1 MTRRTETGR
10 MRKFLIVV
18 SMVALSAGGFAAEN
32 GEFQGRVMVEW
43 LDDPFVP
50 TMRLVEPFAYRQP
63 EGKVWAVPGGHI
75 VKGRGLP
82 PLFRDLIGQPFN
94 GGFRKSSIVYD
105 YATQKMTEP
114 WDDAQ
119 HMFLDASVAE
129 GVTQAEAKAMYL
141 LLRTQGSRWEVPASS
156 CYGHCHGKEEPLLW
170 RPVVDETVVSELLGW
185 VRRNNPSLKD
195 IEQRAETAILDAGP
209 HVFPQQPCRV
219 FSGSTLVK
227 IIC

>member
-1 MTRRTETGR
+1 M
-10 MRKFLIVV
+10 KKLLILVV
-18 SMVALSAGGFAAEN
+18 TAALSVGGFAAEN

-63 EGKVWAVPGGHI
+63 EGKVWAVPRGHI
-75 VKGRGLP
+75 VEDRGMP
-82 PLFRDLIGQPFN
+82 PLFRDLIGHPFN
-94 GGFRKSSIVYD
+94 SGFRKSSIVYD

-129 GVTQAEAKAMYL
+129 GVTRAEAKAMYL
-141 LLRTQGSRWEVPASS
+141 LLRAQGSRWEVPASN
-156 CYGHCHGKEEPLLW
+156 CYGHCHGKAVPLLW
-170 RPVVDETVVSELLGW
+170 RPVVDEAVVGELLGW
-185 VRRNNPSLKD
+185 VRRNDPSLQE
-195 IEQRAETAILDAGP
+195 IEQRAQSAILDAGP

-227 IIC
+227 LIC

>member
-1 MTRRTETGR
+1 MKKLL
-10 MRKFLIVV
+10 MLVV
-18 SMVALSAGGFAAEN
+18 TAALSVGGFAAEN

-63 EGKVWAVPGGHI
+63 EGKVWAVPRGHI
-75 VKGRGLP
+75 VEGRGMP

-129 GVTQAEAKAMYL
+129 GVTRAEAKAMYL
-141 LLRTQGSRWEVPASS
+141 LLRAQARNTCSRCHWMNGSRGARSRSSGEWILVPS
-156 CYGHCHGKEEPLLW
+156 
-170 RPVVDETVVSELLGW
+170 
-185 VRRNNPSLKD
+185 
-195 IEQRAETAILDAGP
+195 
-209 HVFPQQPCRV
+209 
-219 FSGSTLVK
+219 
-227 IIC
+227 